1 MKTSIPLLLSCILL
15 VSAGCRKEKPA
26 TPPPPAGKE
35 LSTVAGVSIRR
46 SAASDR
52 HRGGI
57 RANPRMTTVR
67 AENRTLISILSRCCP
82 FEVRLYGAAALPQ
95 GRYDVAIDGN
105 GEGEKVWP
113 LLKEAYEKAF
123 SVRIRK
129 GKKSLEV
136 YVLERAKAGSLRMTP
151 VAADG
156 QSTWGTARTSGGLR
170 YRFRAASM
178 EDLCWVLEGYTD
190 APVIDE
196 TGLAGRFDFEL
207 TMDHWKPETVF
218 PAVEKLG
225 LKLSKQKKEMEVLQI
240 EKIRAE

>member
-1 MKTSIPLLLSCILL
+1 MKTSIPLLLSCIFL
-15 VSAGCRKEKPA
+15 VSAGCRKENPA
-26 TPPPPAGKE
+26 TPLPAAGKE
-35 LSTVAGVSIRR
+35 LSTVPGVSIRR
-46 SAASDR
+46 SAVPDR

-57 RANPRMTTVR
+57 TADPRMATVR
-67 AENRTLISILSRCCP
+67 AENRTLIVVLGWGLPVQIR
-82 FEVRLYGAAALPQ
+82 VYGAAALPQ
-95 GRYDVAIDGN
+95 GRYDVTIDGN

-123 SVRIRK
+123 SVRIHK

-136 YVLERAKAGSLRMTP
+136 YVLERAKAGSLGMTP

-170 YRFRAASM
+170 YRFKAASM

-190 APVIDE
+190 TPVIDE
-196 TGLAGRFDFEL
+196 TGLAGRFDFES
-207 TMDHWKPETVF
+207 TMDRWKPETVF

-225 LKLSKQKKEMEVLQI
+225 LKLRKQKREMEVLQI
-240 EKIRAE
+240 EKIHAE